1 MRVWKLIL
9 LALGGLRRTPLR
21 VTLTALGVAVA
32 SGALVSM
39 VAFALG
45 IQAQAEA
52 PFKTLGL
59 INVIRV
65 SARSDKDAPSLDDQ
79 ALARIEAM
87 PGVEMA
93 YPDFRARG
101 IEVARGDEKTTV
113 VAMGLPRQ
121 VPLVETAER
130 LIVAG
135 SYFTLGDEPQA
146 ILAEPLARK
155 LGFATADEAIGA
167 TLTLKASGLAPAE
180 DETFAFER
188 KDLQVTVVGVYTLP
202 NMLPGRMSRL
212 VLLPLDVMKDIPGIR
227 SAPALDRLK
236 DGRDAANPGY
246 AKATVRVRRHG
257 DLARV
262 EQAIDAMG
270 FKTRTLLSRLEEMR
284 TFFVFMDVLLA
295 AVGTVALVVAGLGI
309 INTLLITVLERYQE
323 IGICKAIGASDG
335 DLIVL
340 FLTEA
345 GCIGLLGG
353 IGGLVLGRVVSWVL
367 ELVVN
372 AYARGQG
379 VTTELH
385 LFAFPA
391 WLLAATVLFAAVIS
405 VLAGVYPAV
414 RAARVDPIQ
423 ALRHE

>member
-1 MRVWKLIL
+1 
-9 LALGGLRRTPLR
+9 
-21 VTLTALGVAVA
+21 
-32 SGALVSM
+32 
-39 VAFALG
+39 
-45 IQAQAEA
+45 AE
-52 PFKTLGL
+52 
-59 INVIRV
+59 
-65 SARSDKDAPSLDDQ
+65 DAPALDDE
-79 ALARIEAM
+79 ALARIEAL
-87 PGVEMA
+87 PGVEVA

-101 IEVARGDEKTTV
+101 IEVTCGDEKATV
-113 VAMGLPRQ
+113 LAVGLPRQ
-121 VPLVETAER
+121 VPVVEAADR

-135 SYFTLGDEPQA
+135 SYFTLGNEPQA
-146 ILAEPLARK
+146 ILAQPLARE
-155 LGFATADEAIGA
+155 LGFATGEEAIGA
-167 TLTLKASGLAPAE
+167 TLTLRASGLTRGE

-188 KDLQVTVVGVYTLP
+188 KDLEVTVVGVYTLP
-202 NMLPGRMSRL
+202 MMLPGKMGRV
-212 VLLPLDVMKDIPGIR
+212 VLLPLDMMEDIPGIR
-227 SAPALDRLK
+227 SAPALDRLR
-236 DGRDAANPGY
+236 DGRDAAGAGY
-246 AKATVRVRRHG
+246 ARATVRVRRHA
-257 DLARV
+257 DLQRV
-262 EQAIDAMG
+262 DQAIDAMG

-284 TFFVFMDVLLA
+284 AFFVFMDVLLA
-295 AVGTVALVVAGLGI
+295 AVGAVALVVAGLGI

-353 IGGLVLGRVVSWVL
+353 VGGLVLGRVVSWVL
-367 ELVVN
+367 SLAVN

-391 WLLAATVLFAAVIS
+391 WLLAATVCFAAVIS